1 MEDSEGVL
9 SFDFEGGLD
18 AAPSS
23 AAAAV
28 PSGPLVQHDSSAAAS
43 AVSNG
48 GHAAPAP
55 STADPAGGN
64 VPGRRSFRQ
73 TVCRHWLRSLCMKGD
88 ACGFLHQYD
97 KARMPVCRFFRLYGE
112 CREQDCVYKHT
123 NEDIKEC
130 NMYKLGFCPNG
141 PDCRYR
147 HAKSPGPPP
156 PVEEVLQKIQ
166 HLFSYNYN
174 SSNKFFQQRG
184 ASYNQQAE
192 KPQLPQGTNSTNQGV
207 TGKPLPAESGNAQP
221 QQQVQ
226 QSQQQV
232 NQSQM
237 QNVANGQP
245 NQANRTATPLP
256 QGISREAC
264 HGDAIRLN
272 GKLIWRNFGFSP
284 LITLGLDWLDK
295 REARFARLKADRQ
308 SNNFLRKLAIHKR
321 SAQVT
326 IPCSMWELKHLCS
339 CQELDIKSQ
348 TDFSKV
354 LDRYFIVKSCN
365 RENLE
370 LSVQQ
375 GVWATQRSNESK
387 LNEAFDSVENVIL
400 VFSVNRTRHFQ
411 GCAKMTSRIGG
422 SVAGGNWKYAHG
434 TAHYGRNFSVK
445 WLKLCELSFHKTRH
459 LRNPYNENLPVK
471 ISRDCQ
477 ELEPS
482 IGEQLASLL
491 YLEPDSELMA
501 ISVAAESKREEE
513 KAKGV
518 NPDNGG
524 ENPDIVPFED
534 NEEEEEEESDEE
546 EESFSHGVGP
556 AGQGRGRGRGMMW
569 PPHMPLGRGARPMPG
584 MQGFNPV
591 MMGDGLSY
599 GPVGPVGPD
608 GFGMPDLFG
617 VGPRGFAPYGPRFSG
632 DFGGPPAAMMF
643 RGRPSQPGMF
653 PSGGFGMMMNP
664 GRGPFMG
671 GMGVGGANPPRGGRP
686 VNMPPM
692 FPPPPPLPQNAN
704 RAAKRDQRTA
714 DRNDRFGS
722 GSEQGKSQDML
733 SQSGGPDDDAQYQQ
747 GYKGNQDDH
756 PAVNNF
762 RNDDSESEDEAPRRS
777 RHGEGKKKHKL

>member
-18 AAPSS
+18 AAPPAAATASAPS
-23 AAAAV
+23 AGPLSNQNDSTAAAAAAAV
-28 PSGPLVQHDSSAAAS
+28 P
-43 AVSNG
+43 NG
-48 GHAAPAP
+48 AAAPAP
-55 STADPAGGN
+55 TSGDPGAAGN

-147 HAKSPGPPP
+147 HAKSAGPPP
-156 PVEEVLQKIQ
+156 PVDEVLQKIQ
-166 HLFSYNYN
+166 HLYSYNYN
-174 SSNKFFQQRG
+174 ASNKFFQQRG
-184 ASYNQQAE
+184 SNYNQQAE
-192 KPQLPQGTNSTNQGV
+192 KSQFPQGNNPTNQAV
-207 TGKPLPAESGNAQP
+207 AGKPVPAESGNVQ

-226 QSQQQV
+226 QAQQPV
-232 NQSQM
+232 NQSQV
-237 QNVANGQP
+237 QSVANGQP
-245 NQANRTATPLP
+245 NQANKTATPLP
-256 QGISREAC
+256 QGIS
-264 HGDAIRLN
+264 
-272 GKLIWRNFGFSP
+272 
-284 LITLGLDWLDK
+284 
-295 REARFARLKADRQ
+295 
-308 SNNFLRKLAIHKR
+308 
-321 SAQVT
+321 
-326 IPCSMWELKHLCS
+326 
-339 CQELDIKSQ
+339 
-348 TDFSKV
+348 
-354 LDRYFIVKSCN
+354 RYFIVKSCN

-400 VFSVNRTRHFQ
+400 IFSVNRTRHFQ

-501 ISVAAESKREEE
+501 ISIAAESKREEE

-546 EESFSHGVGP
+546 EESIGHVVGP
-556 AGQGRGRGRGMMW
+556 AVQGRGRGRGMMW
-569 PPHMPLGRGARPMPG
+569 PPHMPLARGARPMPG
-584 MQGFNPV
+584 IPGFNPV

-599 GPVGPVGPD
+599 GPVGPD

-617 VGPRGFAPYGPRFSG
+617 VGPRGFPPYGPRFSG
-632 DFGGPPAAMMF
+632 DFAGPPAAMMF

-653 PSGGFGMMMNP
+653 PGGGFGMMMNP
-664 GRGPFMG
+664 ARPHFMG
-671 GMGVGGANPPRGGRP
+671 GMGANPPRAGRP

-692 FPPPPPLPQNAN
+692 FPPPPPPPQNNN
-704 RAAKRDQRTA
+704 RLVKRDQRIN
-714 DRNDRFGS
+714 DRNDKFGP
-722 GSEQGKSQDML
+722 GLEQGKNQDMM
-733 SQSGGPDDDAQYQQ
+733 SQSGGPDDDMQ
-747 GYKGNQDDH
+747 GYKAQQDDQY
-756 PAVNNF
+756 AVNNL

-777 RHGEGKKKHKL
+777 RHGEGKKRRRSLEDANASSNH